1 MSAFGSVEALDNWA
15 VDGETGTP
23 KGYSTR
29 PGDQAVLHKG
39 KDLELFAHL
48 AAEAV
53 VDCVLCPFEEL
64 GVPSRAVIQRDRRDS
79 TEDIVGAVTVS
90 QIGRQALP
98 LRIVAPARLGAV
110 RGDENSLD
118 RTGEAVV
125 AAQMKL
131 LHQRGEGVVFDGR

>member
-48 AAEAV
+48 AAEAG

-64 GVPSRAVIQRDRRDS
+64 GVPSRAVIQRDRPVS
-79 TEDIVGAVTVS
+79 TQDIGGAMAVS
-90 QIGRQALP
+90 
-98 LRIVAPARLGAV
+98 RIPRPRL
-110 RGDENSLD
+110 S
-118 RTGEAVV
+118 VV
-125 AAQMKL
+125 I
-131 LHQRGEGVVFDGR
+131 VFSP